1 MRLDGAARKA
11 RFGIDYERIE
21 SELRLAFAQNQILS
35 QSFPR
40 EVAAVLDLIHGR
52 PFEPSLNV
60 NAVKRDCRLRNNNI
74 STRFR
79 TFVGLGIREYIEQL
93 RLEAAR
99 HLLERCDI
107 DIYLIALVVG
117 YEHQETFCRAFHRR
131 FGVAPSEHRGRI
143 ANPNG

>member
-1 MRLDGAARKA
+1 MRIEGAARS
-11 RFGIDYERIE
+11 RFGVDYDQIE
-21 SELRLAFAQNQILS
+21 SELRLASAEHQIIS
-35 QSFPR
+35 PSFPR
-40 EVAAVLDLIHGR
+40 EVTAVLDLIHGR

-79 TFVGLGIREYIEQL
+79 TFVGFGIREYIERL

-99 HLLERCDI
+99 HLLECCDI
-107 DIYLIALVVG
+107 DIYLVALVVG

-131 FGVAPSEHRGRI
+131 FGVPASEYRRGLTGFPR
-143 ANPNG
+143 